1 MFVPGLALIKF
12 VFAASPCT
20 ATNFFFFLPPWYK
33 YLALANKL
41 DASCNIQNTGP
52 NAFVFPG
59 DIWLIA
65 LAVLDMLLR
74 LAGFVAVVAIIIAG
88 VSYILASGN
97 PEKAASARRRIYNAL
112 IGLVI
117 ALVATAFVSFIGNR
131 IT

>member
-1 MFVPGLALIKF
+1 MLISGFAFIKF
-12 VFAASPCT
+12 IFAASTCT
-20 ATNFFFFLPPWYK
+20 ATNFFFFIPPWYK

-41 DASCNIQNTGP
+41 DASCNLNKSF
-52 NAFVFPG
+52 AFPG

-88 VSYILASGN
+88 VSYIFASGN

-112 IGLVI
+112 IGLVV